1 MLLSHTDHNVDP
13 LLQRAIDRLLEPKR
27 PKIGRGARGVGT
39 LALPVATASPA
50 PIPTPA
56 PRPRSRRVKFS
67 HKLVYS
73 IPHREDDGRRPPA
86 WTLLPAPPDSPY
98 GDVAIYNDSDDDV
111 EERCYLANV
120 AQNLHVAAL
129 HRMLNSGAGEAS
141 DSEGD
146 VSEGDEE
153 VD

>member
-1 MLLSHTDHNVDP
+1 MLLSHTDHNIDP

-67 HKLVYS
+67 QKLVYS

-111 EERCYLANV
+111 EERCYLASV

-129 HRMLNSGAGEAS
+129 HRMLNSGGGEAS